1 MDHYKLN
8 IAQGMDFTKH
18 IMQKGL
24 TVYVKVILVKT
35 LLFTTVEM
43 MVIICVDEFC
53 LYCVK
58 I

>member
-1 MDHYKLN
+1 MDHYKPN

-18 IMQKGL
+18 IKGL

-53 LYCVK
+53 SYCVK